1 MKNIIT
7 KTLVLIAV
15 FIAGAI
21 FGDWNVEEA
30 GIVEDNKE
38 YIYCRT
44 MYLNERGEDDIYIR
58 VIAELMDDM
67 VDIAQSYSTSN
78 EDNLLRECLTTP
90 EYIFDYDKDSEMYI
104 GWTRDYSGYRDYAV
118 WYDSELP
125 TTEWYQSRL

>member
-30 GIVEDNKE
+30 GIVEDND
-38 YIYCRT
+38 YIYYGT
-44 MYLNERGEDDIYIR
+44 MYLNEEAIDLR
-58 VIAELMDDM
+58 VIAELTDDM
-67 VDIAQSYSTSN
+67 KDIAQSYGTSN
-78 EDNLLRECLTTP
+78 KDNLLRECLTTP

-125 TTEWYQSRL
+125 NTEWYQSRL

>member
-30 GIVEDNKE
+30 GIVEDND
-38 YIYCRT
+38 YIYYGT
-44 MYLNERGEDDIYIR
+44 MYLNKEAIDLR
-58 VIAELMDDM
+58 VIAELTDDM
-67 VDIAQSYSTSN
+67 KDIAQSYGTSN
-78 EDNLLRECLTTP
+78 KDNLLRECLTTP
-90 EYIFDYDKDSEMYI
+90 EYIFDYDKDNEMYI
-104 GWTRDYSGYRDYAV
+104 GWTRNYSGYRDYAV

-125 TTEWYQSRL
+125 TTEWYQSRM